1 MEIKFNS
8 TGTKRKALVSAIG
21 ELLEIKPA
29 YQGAPSFAFKIGG
42 FTVDKNGELLFDEQI
57 EISEVELLI
66 ERLAERGFEADV
78 TENLLEKASLAEID
92 EPIPNEDKIE
102 GLVIELPRAA
112 FTDSSLANLKRLLE
126 SKENLIK
133 KALGL
138 EKLPVEILD
147 EKVSFPWFSFPIS
160 PEEIKAYSHFICSL
174 AELAKEQ
181 KRVTAKAKEIEN
193 EKYAFRCFLLR
204 LGFIGDEYKAER
216 KILLSK
222 LTGSSAFKSGEA
234 KQKEAD

>member
-1 MEIKFNS
+1 MEIKFNC
-8 TGTKRKALVSAIG
+8 TGTERKRLVSTIG

-42 FTVDKNGELLFDEQI
+42 FMVGKNGELFFDEQI
-57 EISEVELLI
+57 DIGKVELLI
-66 ERLAERGFEADV
+66 ERLAERGFEAEV
-78 TENLLEKASLAEID
+78 KENLPAKASLAEID
-92 EPIPNEDKIE
+92 EPTPNNDKIND
-102 GLVIELPRAA
+102 LVIELPRAA

-126 SKENLIK
+126 SKEELIK
-133 KALGL
+133 KALGV
-138 EKLPVEILD
+138 EKLPVEITD

-160 PEEIKAYSHFICSL
+160 PEEIKAYSHFIYSL
-174 AELAKEQ
+174 AKLLKEQ

-234 KQKEAD
+234 KQKEAE

>member
-1 MEIKFNS
+1 MEIKFNCTS
-8 TGTKRKALVSAIG
+8 TERKALVSAIG

-42 FTVDKNGELLFDEQI
+42 FMVDKNSELFFDEQI
-57 EISEVELLI
+57 DISEVELLI
-66 ERLAERGFEADV
+66 ERLAERGFEAEV
-78 TENLLEKASLAEID
+78 TENLQEKAALEEVN
-92 EPIPNEDKIE
+92 EPTPNKDKIND
-102 GLVIELPRAA
+102 LVIELPRAA
-112 FTDSSLANLKRLLE
+112 FTDSSFANLTRLLE
-126 SKENLIK
+126 SKEELIQ

-138 EKLPVEILD
+138 EKLPVEITD

-160 PEEIKAYSHFICSL
+160 PEEIKAYSHFIYSL
-174 AELAKEQ
+174 AKLSKEQ

-222 LTGSSAFKSGEA
+222 LTGSSAFKSGET
-234 KQKEAD
+234 KQNEAE